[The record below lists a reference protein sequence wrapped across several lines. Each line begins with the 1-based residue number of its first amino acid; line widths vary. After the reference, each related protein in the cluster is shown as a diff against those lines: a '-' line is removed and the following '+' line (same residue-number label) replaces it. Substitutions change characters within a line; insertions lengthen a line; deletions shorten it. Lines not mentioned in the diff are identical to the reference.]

1 MAYECPIVRFHPN
14 AGIENMAIG
23 SQQQDEPVQDPIY
36 ENSLPRVIQME
47 GNIETGTVAVAESKE
62 IKSSGKRSNIGKT
75 VGFLILMSLLFVCLI
90 CITIFLVQATT
101 KLEDSNEE
109 IMILQNI
116 TSEQKKEMN
125 SSKQLLDRIQSQ
137 AMNNIQ
143 RLSQRYETIAKN
155 LADLDDKRVNC
166 QKNLIGLIKNS
177 GEQVAKNISF
187 MQQTIECNKVN
198 TGLVGRINK
207 MEEMIRKMNRTV
219 SDPHRQLKLQGL
231 CPVQYLGHCFWSVV
245 HSSKDIN
252 VDEAKR
258 ICGVNNGLPA
268 NVYNEQHLNDL
279 MADIRRKISADTFI
293 WTGMQVDISTNAV
306 LMRDGTRASYVK
318 WWTGGFP
325 NAGESGLYIHVQTDP
340 SSSRQGMG
348 NDPPTSKFHGV
359 ICEK

>member
-1 MAYECPIVRFHPN
+1 MASMKIVQLLFFALFVACTANGVNQQRICMQLEAINVEDEQSAIERTRNPYSSRPGKRGAKGDVGP
-14 AGIENMAIG
+14 AGLKG
-23 SQQQDEPVQDPIY
+23 
-36 ENSLPRVIQME
+36 
-47 GNIETGTVAVAESKE
+47 
-62 IKSSGKRSNIGKT
+62 SSGEVDYR
-75 VGFLILMSLLFVCLI
+75 
-90 CITIFLVQATT
+90 
-101 KLEDSNEE
+101 
-109 IMILQNI
+109 
-116 TSEQKKEMN
+116 
-125 SSKQLLDRIQSQ
+125 RINR
-137 AMNNIQ
+137 AIQ
-143 RLSQRYETIAKN
+143 EN
-155 LADLDDKRVNC
+155 V
-166 QKNLIGLIKNS
+166 
-177 GEQVAKNISF
+177 E
-187 MQQTIECNKVN
+187 IECNKVN

-219 SDPHRQLKLQGL
+219 SDPRMQLKLQGL

-258 ICGVNNGLPA
+258 ICGVNNGFPA

-318 WWTGGFP
+318 WWTSGFP

-348 NDPPTSKFHGV
+348 NDPPTSKSHGV